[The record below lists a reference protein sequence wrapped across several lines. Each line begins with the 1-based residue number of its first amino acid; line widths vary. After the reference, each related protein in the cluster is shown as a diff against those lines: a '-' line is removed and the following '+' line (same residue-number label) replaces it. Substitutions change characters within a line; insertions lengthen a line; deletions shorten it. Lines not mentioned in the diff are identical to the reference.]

1 MGGVE
6 GIMGRGH
13 HRREV
18 HTHDSGSA
26 AWSPGGP
33 FLEVSDAN
41 LHVFFEKALRPLGAM
56 SEDVAGAQRPD
67 TR

>member
-1 MGGVE
+1 M
-6 GIMGRGH
+6 
-13 HRREV
+13 
-18 HTHDSGSA
+18 TQA
-26 AWSPGGP
+26 APPGALGTGGP